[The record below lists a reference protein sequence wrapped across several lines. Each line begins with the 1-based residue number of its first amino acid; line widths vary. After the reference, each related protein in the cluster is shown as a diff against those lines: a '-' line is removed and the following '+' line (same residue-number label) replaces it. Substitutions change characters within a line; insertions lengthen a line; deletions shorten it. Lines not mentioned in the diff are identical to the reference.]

1 MCNAVTLYYL
11 FSPQCINVT
20 DVKWITQQKTV
31 VERVCSDVPD
41 QECKIN
47 TVIQDKPVNSTEC
60 KIVKE
65 NKCSIITVPTKE
77 KECRKVFEK
86 KCRTVSEIVTNIV
99 QVREAFKKIKTMS
112 QNSKSLDGFF

>member
-1 MCNAVTLYYL
+1 M
-11 FSPQCINVT
+11 T

-86 KCRTVSEIVTNIV
+86 KCRTVSEIVTSIV
-99 QVREAFKKIKTMS
+99 QVREAFKKFWYRFGWKIFDIKRFLKI
-112 QNSKSLDGFF
+112 QIFKSVKEFYTIK

>member
-1 MCNAVTLYYL
+1 MRCFHNLL
-11 FSPQCINVT
+11 SLQCINVT
-20 DVKWITQQKTV
+20 NVKWITQQKTV

-65 NKCSIITVPTKE
+65 NKCSIITVPTEE
-77 KECRKVFEK
+77 KECRKTFEK

-99 QVREAFKKIKTMS
+99 QVRNDTIKQEHYTTYIMT
-112 QNSKSLDGFF
+112 GGGV

>member
-1 MCNAVTLYYL
+1 MCNAGILL
-11 FSPQCINVT
+11 FIALQCINVT

-77 KECRKVFEK
+77 KECRKTFEK
-86 KCRTVSEIVTNIV
+86 KCRTVSEIVTKIV
-99 QVREAFKKIKTMS
+99 QVW
-112 QNSKSLDGFF
+112 

>member
-1 MCNAVTLYYL
+1 M
-11 FSPQCINVT
+11 T

-47 TVIQDKPVNSTEC
+47 TIIQDKPVNSTEC

-99 QVREAFKKIKTMS
+99 QVRQAYKIGDTLVERSLIFNDGYVSKFKI
-112 QNSKSLDGFF
+112 F